1 MMRIFRTLY
10 GDNPAVDVGGRPW
23 HAAGMRMIGL
33 IGGMSWESS
42 AEYYRILNQGVRDR
56 LGPTASARC
65 LLWSF
70 DFAEI
75 EALQHRGDWNTLGD
89 RLVEAGQRL
98 EAAGAE
104 GLLICTNTM
113 HRLAMQV
120 EEAVKIPLLHIADP
134 TAARI
139 KAAGLATV
147 GLLGTAFTMEQPFYK
162 NRLAERHGLRVLVPD
177 AADRRTVH
185 RVIYEELVAG
195 RILPESRVAYRAIID
210 RLAAAGAEAVI
221 LGCTEIMLLIGAED
235 SPVPV
240 FDTTALHAAAAVDW
254 VLAGPSDQRRTV
266 QA

>member
-1 MMRIFRTLY
+1 
-10 GDNPAVDVGGRPW
+10 
-23 HAAGMRMIGL
+23 MIGML
-33 IGGMSWESS
+33 GGMSWESS
-42 AEYYRILNQGVRDR
+42 AEYYRLLNHGVRDR

-75 EALQHRGDWNTLGD
+75 EALQHRDDWDALGD
-89 RLVEAGQRL
+89 RLVDAAQRL
-98 EAAGAE
+98 ETGGAE

-113 HRLAMQV
+113 HRLAAQV
-120 EEAVKIPLLHIADP
+120 EAAVDIPLLHIADP

-139 KAAGLATV
+139 KAAGFATV

-162 NRLAERHGLRVLVPD
+162 DRLAARYGLRVLVPD
-177 AADRRTVH
+177 AADRETVH

-195 RILPESRVAYRAIID
+195 KVLAESRAAYRVVIE
-210 RLAAAGAEAVI
+210 RLVAAGAEAVI
-221 LGCTEIMLLIGAED
+221 LGCTEIMLLIGAAD

-254 VLAGPSDQRRTV
+254 LLAAPGDPGG
-266 QA
+266 AAKG

>member
-1 MMRIFRTLY
+1 
-10 GDNPAVDVGGRPW
+10 
-23 HAAGMRMIGL
+23 MRMIGL

-75 EALQHRGDWNTLGD
+75 EALQHRGDWAALGE
-89 RLVEAGQRL
+89 RLAEAAQLL

-113 HRLAMQV
+113 HRLAAQV
-120 EEAVKIPLLHIADP
+120 EAAVAIPLLHIADP
-134 TAARI
+134 TAACI
-139 KAAGLATV
+139 KAARFSTV

-162 NRLAERHGLRVLVPD
+162 ERLAERHGLRVLVPD
-177 AADRRTVH
+177 AADRATVH

-195 RILPESRVAYRAIID
+195 RIVPESRAAYRAILE

-254 VLAGPSDQRRTV
+254 MLAAPDESK
-266 QA
+266 A